1 MSDLSRLD
9 LLRFLERVQKQDLAR
24 TRRWIQEEQQRARAE
39 AQRAA
44 APKAEPKT
52 WRAYVP
58 ADARQTVELHR
69 VECRIEHPELDT
81 REITATEARKLREM
95 GAEMS
100 CQQCQASEAAP

>member
-1 MSDLSRLD
+1 MPESSRLD

-24 TRRWIQEEQQRARAE
+24 TRRWIQEEQQRAQAE

-44 APKAEPKT
+44 APEAEPKA

-58 ADARQTVELHR
+58 GDARQAVGLHR
-69 VECRIEHPELDT
+69 VDCRIEHPELET
-81 REITATEARKLREM
+81 RNITTTEARKLRAM

-100 CQQCQASEAAP
+100 CPECRAGDAAP